1 MAFEA
6 NARIAL
12 PELVYINLDICNNKD
27 EGKIRTTSVME
38 GVSAYKQEI

>member
-27 EGKIRTTSVME
+27 KSKIRTSVLE
-38 GVSAYKQEI
+38 GVSAYKPEI